1 MISEKQLINDC
12 QKGIKSSQYKLVRRY
27 SGMLMKVSRRYVSDQ
42 ASAKDV
48 VQESFILI
56 FRYIDNFKNTGSFEG
71 WIRKITVRCALQ
83 WIGKS
88 HFKKETSLTNLEVND
103 SVDPAIFNKLGIEE
117 IKIMVAELPI
127 GYRTVFNLN
136 VMEGYNHNEIGEL
149 LGITESSSRSQ
160 LTRAKRLLKK
170 KLESINITK
179 YRSA

>member
-1 MISEKQLINDC
+1 MISEKQLIKDC
-12 QKGIKSSQYKLVRRY
+12 QQGKKSSQYELVRRY
-27 SGMLMKVSRRYVSDQ
+27 SGMLMTVSRRYVSDQ

-48 VQESFILI
+48 VQESLIRI
-56 FRYIDNFKNTGSFEG
+56 FRYIDKFRHTGSFEG
-71 WIRKITVRCALQ
+71 WMRRITVRCALQ
-83 WIGKS
+83 WLGKS
-88 HFKKETSLTNLEVND
+88 HFKKETSLTNLEVED
-103 SVDPAIFNKLGIEE
+103 SVDPTIFNTLGIEE
-117 IKIMVAELPI
+117 IKKMVEELPI

-136 VMEGYNHNEIGEL
+136 VMEGYNHHEIGEL

>member
-1 MISEKQLINDC
+1 M
-12 QKGIKSSQYKLVRRY
+12 
-27 SGMLMKVSRRYVSDQ
+27 
-42 ASAKDV
+42 
-48 VQESFILI
+48 
-56 FRYIDNFKNTGSFEG
+56 FKNTGSFEG

-117 IKIMVAELPI
+117 IKRLVAELPV

>member
-1 MISEKQLINDC
+1 MISEKQLLNDC
-12 QKGIKSSQYKLVRRY
+12 QKGIKSSQSKLVRRY

-56 FRYIDNFKNTGSFEG
+56 FRYIDKFKNTGSFEG

-117 IKIMVAELPI
+117 IKRLVAELPV